1 MSAYRLIFNR
11 PWAEKF
17 QQNPRKSIV
26 NQSKGSVV
34 VAYGQRK
41 IKKSVKISVQVVIF
55 ACHRQRSY
63 KKIKTISQNIS
74 PKARN

>member
-1 MSAYRLIFNR
+1 MSAYRLFFNR
-11 PWAEKF
+11 PWAENF

-41 IKKSVKISVQVVIF
+41 IKKAVKISV
-55 ACHRQRSY
+55 
-63 KKIKTISQNIS
+63 
-74 PKARN
+74 